1 MTSLNFT
8 HVGINCKDAIV
19 TEEFY
24 TKNFG
29 FQRARV
35 VPLGNEQIVFIKL
48 DNVYLE
54 LFQAKSTSPVPSP
67 TNDGPQYPG
76 LRHIAFRVDDVDA
89 KLASMGSD
97 AKITLGPLSFDDFIP
112 GWRAVWVADPDG
124 NIIEIS
130 QGYVDQD
137 NPAPL
142 STDLSKRMAQLA

>member
-1 MTSLNFT
+1 MTSLNFA
-8 HVGINCKDAIV
+8 HVAINCKDIIV

-35 VPLGNEQIVFIKL
+35 VPLGKEQIVFLKL

-54 LFQAKSTSPVPSP
+54 LFQAKGTPPVPSP
-67 TNDGPQYPG
+67 TNDGFEYPG
-76 LRHIAFRVDDVDA
+76 LRHIAFSVDDVDS
-89 KLASMGSD
+89 KLAAMGSD
-97 AKITLGPLSFDDFIP
+97 AKITLGPMSFDDFIP

-130 QGYVDQD
+130 QGYADQD
-137 NPAPL
+137 NPELL
-142 STDLSKRMAQLA
+142 SADLSKGMAQLT